1 MLLSLADCS
10 ICVLCFPSD
19 CVIFCELSCLALV
32 ALFSV
37 PGRKYQCLAEGS
49 FPAADAAPHYPT
61 RRGLEGRVCSK
72 EPSQGSLPHT
82 LHHHQHRGVSAGRPC
97 PSMLYPTATLHAPPK
112 NGPDPQQVRHDAA
125 RNNLCQLGTRTRK
138 REPQK
143 RGAATAVPKNPDK
156 KEPQKR

>member
-19 CVIFCELSCLALV
+19 CVIFCELSCLALA

-37 PGRKYQCLAEGS
+37 PGRKYQCLAEES
-49 FPAADAAPHYPT
+49 FAAADAAPHYPT

-72 EPSQGSLPHT
+72 EPPQSSLLHT
-82 LHHHQHRGVSAGRPC
+82 LHHHQHRGVSAGRHC

-125 RNNLCQLGTRTRK
+125 QNIALSRDVVRTQVHLRV
-138 REPQK
+138 R
-143 RGAATAVPKNPDK
+143 R
-156 KEPQKR
+156 